1 MSFTK
6 ELYKKV
12 ILHDNVYPKALAHFL
27 FREIIEDAHSKYNIP
42 NDEIKKMCKEAV
54 NRAALF
60 LEIQKDPEL
69 YKGFAIEAFDS
80 AKWDEPVMTDD
91 LKERLEFYRE
101 LSKEL
106 DL

>member
-1 MSFTK
+1 MGFTK

-12 ILHDNVYPKALAHFL
+12 ILQDNVYPKALAHFL

-54 NRAALF
+54 NRVALF
-60 LEIQKDPEL
+60 LEIQKDPDL
-69 YKGFAIEAFDS
+69 YKVFAIEAFDS
-80 AKWDEPVMTDD
+80 AKWDEPEMTDD
-91 LKERLEFYRE
+91 LKKRLKFYKE

>member
-42 NDEIKKMCKEAV
+42 NDEIKKMCKEVV

-80 AKWDEPVMTDD
+80 AKWDEPVMTDN
-91 LKERLEFYRE
+91 LKERMEFYKE
-101 LSKEL
+101 LAKEL
-106 DL
+106 D